1 MKKADL
7 TRSERKVEKDL
18 LAGKYVPVTPREE
31 KKFLSALA
39 RKRKDAIL
47 HIRINSVDLNRI
59 KAKASKAGV
68 PYQTFISHIL
78 HHIAR

>member
-1 MKKADL
+1 MKKVKL
-7 TRSERKVEKDL
+7 TRAESKTEKDL
-18 LAGKYVPVTPREE
+18 LAGKYVPVTPQQERE
-31 KKFLSALA
+31 FLAALA

-47 HIRINSVDLNRI
+47 HIRINSIDLDRI

-68 PYQTFISHIL
+68 PYQAFIAQVL

>member
-1 MKKADL
+1 MKKAEL
-7 TRSERKVEKDL
+7 ARAERKIEKDL
-18 LAGKYVPVTPREE
+18 LAGKYIPVTPREE

-39 RKRKDAIL
+39 RRRKDAIL
-47 HIRINSVDLNRI
+47 HIRINSMDLNRI

-68 PYQTFISHIL
+68 PYQTFIAHVL

>member
-1 MKKADL
+1 MTKA
-7 TRSERKVEKDL
+7 EAKVQKDL
-18 LAGKYVPVTPREE
+18 LEGKYLPVTPREE
-31 KKFLSALA
+31 ERFLAALA

-47 HIRINSVDLNRI
+47 HIRINSIDLDRI

-68 PYQTFISHIL
+68 PYQTFIAHVL